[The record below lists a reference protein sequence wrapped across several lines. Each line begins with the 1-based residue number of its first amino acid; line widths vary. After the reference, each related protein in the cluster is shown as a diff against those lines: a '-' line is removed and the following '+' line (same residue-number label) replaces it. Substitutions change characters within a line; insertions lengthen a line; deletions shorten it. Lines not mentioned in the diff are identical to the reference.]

1 MMNVFS
7 LFIWN
12 VRIDEIC
19 IKRIPGYS
27 TFPSTFGLWCH
38 CGQILTSILSGWLTY
53 CMTDNCSSLQR
64 RQTSTVY
71 EFSKEEASL
80 TVRKVKPFVTAALAT
95 SGVCTVKQ
103 PAAAAVM
110 STFQKDCDFLKFS
123 LIKLFMQ
130 WVELSETLPFY
141 SEPRVARLFT
151 FFFRYKLRFC
161 TALRQIFAI
170 FSRGFQSDDCLFQS
184 GLNSVNLNGQVYYQ
198 AVL

>member
-1 MMNVFS
+1 MNIFS

-12 VRIDEIC
+12 VRIDQIC

-53 CMTDNCSSLQR
+53 CMTDNCSSLQ

-151 FFFRYKLRFC
+151 LFFFVTNCAF
-161 TALRQIFAI
+161 ALHFVK
-170 FSRGFQSDDCLFQS
+170 FSLYLVGGFK
-184 GLNSVNLNGQVYYQ
+184 VTIVYSRV
-198 AVL
+198 ASILWIWMAKFTTR

>member
-1 MMNVFS
+1 MPLRQS
-7 LFIWN
+7 SGYWY
-12 VRIDEIC
+12 
-19 IKRIPGYS
+19 KRIPGYS

-53 CMTDNCSSLQR
+53 CVTDNCSSLQ

-80 TVRKVKPFVTAALAT
+80 TVRKVKTFVSAALAT
-95 SGVCTVKQ
+95 SSVCTVKQ
-103 PAAAAVM
+103 PAATVM

-130 WVELSETLPFY
+130 WVELSETLPFD
-141 SEPRVARLFT
+141 SEPRVARLFIL
-151 FFFRYKLRFC
+151 FFLRYKLRFC

-170 FSRGFQSDDCLFQS
+170 FSRVSKRVASILQIWIAKFTSK
-184 GLNSVNLNGQVYYQ
+184 
-198 AVL
+198 

>member
-1 MMNVFS
+1 
-7 LFIWN
+7 
-12 VRIDEIC
+12 
-19 IKRIPGYS
+19 
-27 TFPSTFGLWCH
+27 
-38 CGQILTSILSGWLTY
+38 
-53 CMTDNCSSLQR
+53 MTDNCSSLQR

-151 FFFRYKLRFC
+151 LFFRYKLRFC

-198 AVL
+198 VVL

>member
-1 MMNVFS
+1 MNIFS

-12 VRIDEIC
+12 VRIDQIC

-27 TFPSTFGLWCH
+27 TFPSFFGLWCH

-64 RQTSTVY
+64 QTSTVY

-95 SGVCTVKQ
+95 SSVCTVKQ
-103 PAAAAVM
+103 PRWWAPFKKIVI
-110 STFQKDCDFLKFS
+110 FWNFS
-123 LIKLFMQ
+123 LIKLFMR

-151 FFFRYKLRFC
+151 LFFSLQIALLHCTSSNFRY
-161 TALRQIFAI
+161 I
-170 FSRGFQSDDCLFQS
+170 
-184 GLNSVNLNGQVYYQ
+184 Y
-198 AVL
+198 

>member
-1 MMNVFS
+1 MMNIFS
-7 LFIWN
+7 HFISN
-12 VRIDEIC
+12 VRIDQIC

-64 RQTSTVY
+64 QTSTVY

-95 SGVCTVKQ
+95 SSVCTVKQ
-103 PAAAAVM
+103 PRWCAPFKKIVI
-110 STFQKDCDFLKFS
+110 FWNFS
-123 LIKLFMQ
+123 LIKLFMR

-151 FFFRYKLRFC
+151 LFFSLQIALLHCTSSNFRY
-161 TALRQIFAI
+161 I
-170 FSRGFQSDDCLFQS
+170 
-184 GLNSVNLNGQVYYQ
+184 Y
-198 AVL
+198 

>member
-1 MMNVFS
+1 
-7 LFIWN
+7 
-12 VRIDEIC
+12 
-19 IKRIPGYS
+19 
-27 TFPSTFGLWCH
+27 
-38 CGQILTSILSGWLTY
+38 
-53 CMTDNCSSLQR
+53 MTDNCSSLQ

-95 SGVCTVKQ
+95 SSVCTVKQ
-103 PAAAAVM
+103 PAAAVM

-151 FFFRYKLRFC
+151 LFFFVTNCAF
-161 TALRQIFAI
+161 ALHFVK
-170 FSRGFQSDDCLFQS
+170 FSLYLVGGFK
-184 GLNSVNLNGQVYYQ
+184 VTIVYSRV
-198 AVL
+198 ASIL